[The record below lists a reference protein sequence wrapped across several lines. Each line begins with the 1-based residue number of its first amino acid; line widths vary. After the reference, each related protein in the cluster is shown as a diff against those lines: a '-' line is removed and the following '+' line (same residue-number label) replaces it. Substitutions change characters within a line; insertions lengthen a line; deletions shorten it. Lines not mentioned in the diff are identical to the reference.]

1 MKAQINQVAIDADQK
16 RQEAAKELAVSQAE
30 AKTLGEQITKLK
42 DELERA
48 KTESKKQLSSYQEVI
63 DTL

>member
-1 MKAQINQVAIDADQK
+1 MAIDADQK